1 MLTSIKKILCTKNP
15 LQRYPFFFT
24 HLQYYSD
31 FFPTNVWA
39 FTGWCVLPFS
49 LRSIPTSRSES
60 RAKAEWGQL
69 CKTRNPTHYIA
80 IPKTQK
86 NRVPLST
93 KNVGHDD
100 NNNNNKDMPTYPL
113 RGQIRTLNP
122 SKKAISHL

>member
-60 RAKAEWGQL
+60 RAKAKRRQSGGSCARQE
-69 CKTRNPTHYIA
+69 
-80 IPKTQK
+80 
-86 NRVPLST
+86 
-93 KNVGHDD
+93 
-100 NNNNNKDMPTYPL
+100 
-113 RGQIRTLNP
+113 IRP
-122 SKKAISHL
+122 II

>member
-60 RAKAEWGQL
+60 RAKAKRRQCGGSCARQEIRPNISDPIYKL
-69 CKTRNPTHYIA
+69 Y
-80 IPKTQK
+80 PKLYDHIMNFT
-86 NRVPLST
+86 
-93 KNVGHDD
+93 
-100 NNNNNKDMPTYPL
+100 NNGVTYRQALREML
-113 RGQIRTLNP
+113 RGGGYVFAR
-122 SKKAISHL
+122 